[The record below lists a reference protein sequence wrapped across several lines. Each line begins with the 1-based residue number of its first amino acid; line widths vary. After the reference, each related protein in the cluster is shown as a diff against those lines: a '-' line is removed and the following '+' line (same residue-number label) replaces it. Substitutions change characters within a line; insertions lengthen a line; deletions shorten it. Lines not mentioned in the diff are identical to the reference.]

1 MYRGFLL
8 CVFAAFCMAAIARAA
23 DVSTKIVNGEDAKIE
38 DFPWQVSIEVMRN
51 GQFGRNCGGSIIDNR
66 WILTAAHC
74 YNKTH
79 PRPLSETRVGAG
91 SSSLSKMVEFR
102 SVKKFHQHE
111 RYDSRDHYNDIMLI
125 ELRRPFRFGST
136 INKISLDDVYTD
148 YTGKSCKVSGWGN
161 TNEFGGHTYP
171 DRLQATEL
179 TVISRES
186 CALQWGDD
194 DLSSDNTKL
203 CAQEYRRD
211 VCDADSGGPLA
222 CQAADLTYILVGA
235 TSYGPKVCN
244 GTLPGVYTRVSA
256 YIDWIEKT
264 KSKKGKGKNNTKG
277 KKGKKD
283 QKNNKNNK
291 NNNNKK
297 NKN

>member
-1 MYRGFLL
+1 TSSYCYIILQ
-8 CVFAAFCMAAIARAA
+8 IARAA
-23 DVSTKIVNGEDAKIE
+23 DVSTKIVNGEDANIE
-38 DFPWQVSIEVMRN
+38 NFPWQVSIQVMRD
-51 GQFGRNCGGSIIDNR
+51 GQFGQDCGGSIIDNR

-79 PRPLSETRVGAG
+79 PIPLSQTRVGAG
-91 SSSLSKMVEFR
+91 SSSLSGMVEFR

-111 RYDSRDHYNDIMLI
+111 SYDNPENYNDIMLI
-125 ELRRPFRFGST
+125 ELTRPFRFGSA
-136 INKISLDDVYTD
+136 INKISLETDVDSD
-148 YTGKSCKVSGWGN
+148 YTQESCKVSGWGN
-161 TNEFGGHTYP
+161 TNEFGDHTYP

-186 CALQWGDD
+186 CASQWGEDNFI
-194 DLSSDNTKL
+194 SDNTKL
-203 CAQEYRRD
+203 CGQEYRRD
-211 VCDADSGGPLA
+211 TCDGDSGGPLA
-222 CQAADLTYILVGA
+222 CRTADSTYILVGL

-256 YIDWIEKT
+256 YTDWIEKT
-264 KSKKGKGKNNTKG
+264 KSKKGKGKKNTKG
-277 KKGKKD
+277 KKDK
-283 QKNNKNNK
+283 KNNKNNK

>member
-8 CVFAAFCMAAIARAA
+8 CVFAVFCMAAIARAA
-23 DVSTKIVNGEDAKIE
+23 DVSTKIVNGEDANIE
-38 DFPWQVSIEVMRN
+38 DCPWQVSIQVMRD
-51 GQFGRNCGGSIIDNR
+51 GQFGQNCGGSIIDNR

-91 SSSLSKMVEFR
+91 SSSLSEMTEFR

-111 RYDSRDHYNDIMLI
+111 SYDSQANYNDIMLI

-136 INKISLDDVYTD
+136 INKISLENDVNSD
-148 YTGKSCKVSGWGN
+148 YTGESCKVSGWGN
-161 TNEFGGHTYP
+161 TNEFGGSTLT

-186 CALQWGDD
+186 CASQWGDD

-211 VCDADSGGPLA
+211 TCDGDSGGPLA
-222 CQAADLTYILVGA
+222 CKAADSTYILVGA
-235 TSYGPKVCN
+235 TSYGPEVCN

-256 YIDWIEKT
+256 YTDWIEKT

-283 QKNNKNNK
+283 KKNNK